1 MRLRAILSSGST
13 MSPVSTVPA
22 LSMAAMLMLVTG
34 CGSSAI
40 TADKLQASIGPT
52 FGQLYVQEQLAQGD
66 PRPVL
71 AEVRPR
77 AHCLKGT
84 PGAAQHGAGSDWVCY
99 VTYTADGPGT
109 DVIATYNVT
118 MQTDGCYSAD
128 GDGPT
133 SLNGSRTITGAG
145 YRQVLNPLWL
155 IDGCFDV
162 G

>member
-1 MRLRAILSSGST
+1 MRARILTSA
-13 MSPVSTVPA
+13 V
-22 LSMAAMLMLVTG
+22 LLAAVVLLLAG

-40 TADKLQASIGPT
+40 KAGKLEASIAPT
-52 FGQLYVQEQLAQGD
+52 FARLYVQEQVAQGD
-66 PRPVL
+66 PRPALTAVN
-71 AEVRPR
+71 PR
-77 AHCLKGT
+77 ARCLKGT
-84 PGAAQHGAGSDWVCY
+84 PDNAQDGAGSDWVCY

-109 DVIATYNVT
+109 DVVATYDVNV
-118 MQTDGCYSAD
+118 QTNGCYAAD

-145 YRQVLNPLWL
+145 YRQALNPLWL

>member
-1 MRLRAILSSGST
+1 MRRRFLVLACVLTAMTLSI
-13 MSPVSTVPA
+13 
-22 LSMAAMLMLVTG
+22 TG
-34 CGSSAI
+34 CGSATI
-40 TADKLQASIGPT
+40 TAGRIEASIGPT
-52 FGQLYVQEQLAQGD
+52 FGRLYVQEQVVQGD
-66 PRPVL
+66 PRPAL
-71 AEVRPR
+71 AAVHPHAR
-77 AHCLKGT
+77 CVKGT
-84 PGAAQHGAGSDWVCY
+84 PDNVQRGAGSDWVCF

-109 DVIATYNVT
+109 DVVATYNVNV
-118 MQTDGCYSAD
+118 QTDGCYAAD